1 MTVEEAYAGP
11 VTRKRR
17 GDRAF
22 LVGLVVGIAAG
33 VVATWLLNRAADAGE
48 VTDDEAVV
56 ELQPALA
63 SDPTSATTR
72 LPITPLDG
80 TSTSTS
86 TSTSTGKSTA
96 TNGSHDTLHPAEHAV
111 AAEQGGTA

>member
-1 MTVEEAYAGP
+1 MTVEEAYVGP

-33 VVATWLLNRAADAGE
+33 VVAIWLLNRAADAGE

-63 SDPTSATTR
+63 SDPTTATTR

-80 TSTSTS
+80 TSTSTA
-86 TSTSTGKSTA
+86 KSTA
-96 TNGSHDTLHPAEHAV
+96 TNGSHDTSHPAEQAV
-111 AAEQGGTA
+111 AAERGGTA

>member
-33 VVATWLLNRAADAGE
+33 VVAIWLLNRAADAGE

-63 SDPTSATTR
+63 SDPTSVTTR

-80 TSTSTS
+80 TTTSA
-86 TSTSTGKSTA
+86 STGKGTV
-96 TNGSHDTLHPAEHAV
+96 TNGSHDLSHPAEQAV
-111 AAEQGGTA
+111 AAERGGTA

>member
-33 VVATWLLNRAADAGE
+33 VVAAWLLNRAADAGE

-63 SDPTSATTR
+63 SDPTSVTTR

-80 TSTSTS
+80 TSTSA
-86 TSTSTGKSTA
+86 STGKSTV
-96 TNGSHDTLHPAEHAV
+96 TKESHDTLHFAEQAV
-111 AAEQGGTA
+111 AAERGGTA

>member
-33 VVATWLLNRAADAGE
+33 VVAAWLLNRAADAGE

-63 SDPTSATTR
+63 SDPTSVTTR

-80 TSTSTS
+80 TSTSA
-86 TSTSTGKSTA
+86 STGKSTV
-96 TNGSHDTLHPAEHAV
+96 TKGSHDTLRPAEQAV
-111 AAEQGGTA
+111 AAERGGTA

>member
-56 ELQPALA
+56 ELQPALS

-72 LPITPLDG
+72 LPVIPLSSND
-80 TSTSTS
+80 TS
-86 TSTSTGKSTA
+86 A
-96 TNGSHDTLHPAEHAV
+96 NANGSHHAPQSMEQAV
-111 AAEQGGTA
+111 TVERGGAA

>member
-22 LVGLVVGIAAG
+22 LIGLAVGIAAG

-48 VTDDEAVV
+48 AVDDEAVV

-63 SDPTSATTR
+63 STPGAMTTR
-72 LPITPLDG
+72 LPVVPLGNAGAMNG
-80 TSTSTS
+80 TNNQT
-86 TSTSTGKSTA
+86 
-96 TNGSHDTLHPAEHAV
+96 TNGTHDGENAVQPV
-111 AAEQGGTA
+111 AANGEEPA